1 MNIFTLCVL
10 LCVKQVRSN
19 LELQLEAE
27 LEEFAKKLR
36 LNDTILKYE
45 EFQHKLGDF
54 ETYPLISSV
63 HHNSTLCEVHKFNS
77 LGVELNNKEQK
88 TFLAFTAE
96 LALHIY
102 IIYRVCS

>member
-1 MNIFTLCVL
+1 MSLLSRRRLNVFTLYVL
-10 LCVKQVRSN
+10 FCVKQVRSN

-77 LGVELNNKEQK
+77 LGVECK
-88 TFLAFTAE
+88 
-96 LALHIY
+96 
-102 IIYRVCS
+102 